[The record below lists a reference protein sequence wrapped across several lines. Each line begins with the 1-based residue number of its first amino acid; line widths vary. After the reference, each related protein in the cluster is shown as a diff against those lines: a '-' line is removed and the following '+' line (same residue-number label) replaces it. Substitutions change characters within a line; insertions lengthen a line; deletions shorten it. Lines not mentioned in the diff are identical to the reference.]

1 MSYLHLLKEIFLLS
15 PINIQLVNHQP
26 VQIVEPVKINQ
37 GNVFWNQNVTTQISQ
52 SFHGVTF
59 RSVPESF

>member
-52 SFHGVTF
+52 SVIPWSHL
-59 RSVPESF
+59 